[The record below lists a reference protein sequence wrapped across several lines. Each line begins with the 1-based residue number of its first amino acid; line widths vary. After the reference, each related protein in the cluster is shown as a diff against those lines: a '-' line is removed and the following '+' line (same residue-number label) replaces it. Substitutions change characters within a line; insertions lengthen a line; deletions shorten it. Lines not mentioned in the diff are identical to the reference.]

1 MVLSDRCHIR
11 IVPPIMPDSVRASKP
26 QKKMLK
32 NRRIILG
39 SASPRRK
46 ELLSLLGLE
55 FTVEL
60 PSDNDETYPA
70 DTPYA
75 EIPRVI
81 SLKKS
86 HAFSRPLEKDEVLIT
101 ADTMVF
107 GPGNYPL
114 GKPKDADDAFK
125 MLVALSGCTH
135 EVITGVTLRTSKAI
149 HTFTTS
155 TEVTFKELSEEE
167 IYYYI
172 ENFHPYDKAG
182 GYAIQEWIGAI
193 GITSVNGSYFNVV
206 GLPVQ
211 RVYEA
216 LKKLD

>member
-1 MVLSDRCHIR
+1 MVLS
-11 IVPPIMPDSVRASKP
+11 
-26 QKKMLK
+26 
-32 NRRIILG
+32 NRRNFRIILG

-46 ELLSLLGLE
+46 ELLSMLGLE

-60 PSDNDETYPA
+60 PVENDESYPA

-86 HAFSRPLEKDEVLIT
+86 NAFPRPLEKDEVLIT

-114 GKPKDADDAFK
+114 GKPKDAEDAFK

-135 EVITGVTLRTSKAI
+135 QVITGVTLRTSKVA
-149 HTFTTS
+149 HTFTTT
-155 TEVTFKELSEEE
+155 TEVTFKELTEKE
-167 IYYYI
+167 IRYYI
-172 ENFHPYDKAG
+172 DNYRPFDKAG
-182 GYAIQEWIGAI
+182 AYAIQEWIGAI
-193 GITSVNGSYFNVV
+193 GITSINGSYFNVV

-216 LKKLD
+216 LGKLD